1 MIMAKISAPLAATI
15 DTAEPDEEVVVIV
28 AMVPGEARARSAD
41 EPRQQQIAGRRAEFE
56 KQASPIEQT
65 ISSIG
70 GEVLDRA
77 WINNTMKAR
86 VPASAVQKLVD
97 LDGVETVDLEHR
109 LQRD

>member
-1 MIMAKISAPLAATI
+1 MAKITAPLAATI
-15 DTAEPDEEVVVIV
+15 DAADPNDDVVVIV
-28 AMVPGEARARSAD
+28 EMASAQPRSFAPQ
-41 EPRQQQIAGRRAEFE
+41 PRQQQIAAHRAEFE

-65 ISSIG
+65 IHDIG

-86 VPASAVQKLVD
+86 VPARAVKELSD
-97 LDGVETVDLEHR
+97 LDGVETVDVEHR